1 MILKIQKKSDIIKNN
16 IYLYFKKLT
25 FNSMPSSKKSDF
37 VDNYIKFL
45 NNNHIDMK
53 DIHSIIIKNININE
67 YEKSEKN
74 KNIFLEKNPPKKNWK
89 REKHIDYNIS
99 SFFDKNKETNKKVK
113 NNKLNDNTNK
123 IIYNNSSRSIK
134 YKK

>member
-1 MILKIQKKSDIIKNN
+1 
-16 IYLYFKKLT
+16 
-25 FNSMPSSKKSDF
+25 MPSSKKSDF

-45 NNNHIDMK
+45 NNNHTDMK

-74 KNIFLEKNPPKKNWK
+74 KNIFYEKNPPKKNWK
-89 REKHIDYNIS
+89 REKHIDDNIS
-99 SFFDKNKETNKKVK
+99 SFFDRNKEGIKEGNKERNNKVK
-113 NNKLNDNTNK
+113 NNINK

-134 YKK
+134 YKNN

>member
-1 MILKIQKKSDIIKNN
+1 
-16 IYLYFKKLT
+16 
-25 FNSMPSSKKSDF
+25 MPSSKKSDF

-45 NNNHIDMK
+45 NNNHTDMK

-67 YEKSEKN
+67 YEKSEKH
-74 KNIFLEKNPPKKNWK
+74 KNIFFEKNPPKKNWK
-89 REKHIDYNIS
+89 REKHIDDNIS
-99 SFFDKNKETNKKVK
+99 SFFDKKKERNKKVK

-134 YKK
+134 YKNN

>member
-1 MILKIQKKSDIIKNN
+1 
-16 IYLYFKKLT
+16 
-25 FNSMPSSKKSDF
+25 MPSSKKSDF

-45 NNNHIDMK
+45 NNNHTDMK

-67 YEKSEKN
+67 YEKSEKY
-74 KNIFLEKNPPKKNWK
+74 KNNFFEKNPPKKNWK
-89 REKHIDYNIS
+89 REKHIDDNIS
-99 SFFDKNKETNKKVK
+99 SIFDKKKERNKKVK

-134 YKK
+134 YKNN

>member
-1 MILKIQKKSDIIKNN
+1 
-16 IYLYFKKLT
+16 
-25 FNSMPSSKKSDF
+25 MPSSKKSDF

-45 NNNHIDMK
+45 NNNHTDMK

-67 YEKSEKN
+67 YEKSEKH
-74 KNIFLEKNPPKKNWK
+74 KNNFFEKNPPQKKWK
-89 REKHIDYNIS
+89 REKHINDNIS
-99 SFFDKNKETNKKVK
+99 SFFDKKKERNKKVK

-134 YKK
+134 YKNN